1 MSWESRY
8 ADKRSTPDEAARRIP
23 RGRHVVLGSGA
34 AEPVTMVEAL
44 VRNADHFADNVIE
57 HLMTLGPAPY
67 VEERYAENF
76 RHNAF
81 FIGANVRKAVWR
93 GDADYTPVFLSQIP
107 GHIKSGLMPV
117 DVAIVQCTPPDKYG
131 FVNLGVSVDIV
142 LAAVEAASL
151 VIAEINPNVPRIP
164 GAGFVHMDDV
174 DLWISTDVPLVEA
187 PPAQLD
193 EVAIEI
199 GKNVASLIDDGCTI
213 QMGIGGIPDAT
224 LKALAHHKDLGV
236 WTEMFSDGVLDLIEA
251 GVVTGKNKTIH
262 PGKVSASFCFGSQ
275 RLYEALDDNPTFTFH
290 PSDYINDPV
299 RVARQHRMVAI
310 NSALEVD
317 LTGQVCA
324 DSIGTKFFSGIGGQ
338 VDFIRGASMSP
349 GGTPIIALPST
360 AKGGTI
366 SRIAP
371 ILSPG
376 AGVVTSRGDVRFV
389 VTEYGV
395 ADLLGKNIR
404 QRARALISIAHPDF
418 RAELVSA
425 AKERHYLFTYELP
438 PKGNYPI
445 DSEKEVRTVGAKQLI
460 LRPVRPN
467 DDDKLSSFF
476 YSLSETTI
484 YKRYLHVVNRFTS
497 KDVSEMVNVDY
508 EKEMSLVL
516 VVHERGFEPQIQG
529 IAQYFEPDADGFSE
543 TAFLISDVWQGQGLG
558 TAMMER
564 LVEFAR
570 KNGVQGFTASLQ
582 GANHSML
589 SLFHKTGYHVEAELT
604 GDTYEVRMPFTKT
617 ADAEPEPEP
626 REDALEV

>member
-1 MSWESRY
+1 MSWETRY
-8 ADKRSTPDEAARRIP
+8 ADKRTTPDEAALRIP
-23 RGRHVVLGSGA
+23 RGRHIFLSSGA
-34 AEPVTMVEAL
+34 AEPLAMVEAL

-67 VEERYAENF
+67 VEEKYAENF

-81 FIGANVRKAVWR
+81 FIGANVRKAVWK
-93 GDADYTPVFLSQIP
+93 GQADYTPVFLSQIP
-107 GHIKSGLMPV
+107 VHIKSGLMPI
-117 DVAIVQCTPPDKYG
+117 DVAIIQCSPPDRFG
-131 FVNLGVSVDIV
+131 LVNLGVSVDIT
-142 LAAVEAASL
+142 LAAIEAATL
-151 VIAEINPNVPRIP
+151 VIAEINPNVPVIP
-164 GAGFVHMDDV
+164 GDGFLSMDSIDC
-174 DLWISTDVPLVEA
+174 WIWNDAPLVEA
-187 PPAQLD
+187 PPTVLD
-193 EVAIEI
+193 DVAIQI
-199 GKNVASLIDDGCTI
+199 GKNVASLIEDGATI
-213 QMGIGGIPDAT
+213 QMGIGQIPDAT
-224 LKALAHHKDLGV
+224 LKALEGHKDLGV

-251 GVVTGKNKTIH
+251 GVVTGKNKRHH
-262 PGKVSASFCFGSQ
+262 PGKVSASFCFGSK
-275 RLYEALDDNPTFTFH
+275 RLYDAIHNNPTFTFH
-290 PSDYINDPV
+290 ASDYINDPV
-299 RVARQHRMVAI
+299 RISRQHKMVAI

-366 SRIAP
+366 SRISP

-418 RAELVSA
+418 RAELLEA
-425 AKERHYLFTYELP
+425 AKERHYLFHYELP
-438 PKGNYPI
+438 PRGNYPI
-445 DSEKEVRTVGAKQLI
+445 DSEKEVRQVGAKQIL

-467 DDDKLSSFF
+467 DDDKLSFFF

-497 KDVSEMVNVDY
+497 KTVSELVNVDY
-508 EKEMSLVL
+508 DEEMSLVL

-529 IAQYFEPDADGFSE
+529 IAQYFKEGEDGFAE
-543 TAFLISDVWQGQGLG
+543 TAFLIADAWQGQGLG
-558 TAMMER
+558 SAMMDR
-564 LVEFAR
+564 LIEFA
-570 KNGVQGFTASLQ
+570 KEKGVKGFTATLQ
-582 GANHSML
+582 GGNHSML
-589 SLFHKTGYHVEAELT
+589 KLFHKTGFHVEAKLI
-604 GDTYEVRMPFTKT
+604 GDTYEVRMPFTQK
-617 ADAEPEPEP
+617 AEPV
-626 REDALEV
+626 EV